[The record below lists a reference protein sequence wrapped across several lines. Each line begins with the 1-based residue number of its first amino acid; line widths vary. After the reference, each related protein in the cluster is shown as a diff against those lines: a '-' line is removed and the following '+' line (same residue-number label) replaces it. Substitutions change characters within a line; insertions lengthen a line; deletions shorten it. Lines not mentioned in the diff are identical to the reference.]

1 MAQLKILD
9 KSKCEEFLTSELN
22 LVFSSSQPS
31 EKKGES
37 LNLGIESKTGQ
48 LIAALAVERVEPS
61 HNTAKLNAIAV
72 SSSHQRK
79 GYATVLFNFGVS
91 MLKAEGFDKILCD
104 LNDFSDDFFLRQ
116 GFTYIEKTDLSRIML
131 LNI

>member
-9 KSKCEEFLTSELN
+9 KSKCEEFLVSELDV
-22 LVFSSSQPS
+22 VFSSSQPS

-48 LIAALAVERVEPS
+48 LIAALAIDRGDLSP
-61 HNTAKLNAIAV
+61 NTVKLTGIAV

-91 MLKAEGFDKILCD
+91 MLKAEGFDKILCE
-104 LNDFSDDFFLRQ
+104 LNDFSDDFFLKQ
-116 GFTYIEKTDLSRIML
+116 GFTYCEKMELSRTML

>member
-9 KSKCEEFLTSELN
+9 KSKCEEFLVSELDV
-22 LVFSSSQPS
+22 VFSSSQPS

-48 LIAALAVERVEPS
+48 LIAALAIDRGDLS
-61 HNTAKLNAIAV
+61 LNTVKLTGIAV

-91 MLKAEGFDKILCD
+91 MLKAEGFDKILCE
-104 LNDFSDDFFLRQ
+104 LNDFSDDFFKAGL
-116 GFTYIEKTDLSRIML
+116 YIL
-131 LNI
+131 